1 MRHYRG
7 RRYHP
12 SVDFSLAVEQYCAWL
27 LAGRGRSSA
36 TIAAYRRDLAQF
48 AADSGVNNLAALD
61 RSAVLAWLDSAARRE
76 LAPRSRARKL
86 SALRGFCQWA
96 LEERLIDQN
105 PLPQELASPRA
116 LYLPK
121 ALSEEQVLAI
131 LNAAVIPPPGEGQ
144 RAALA
149 RAQAL
154 RDKALLE
161 VLYASGMRISEAC
174 GLRLDNLFLDE
185 GFCVVSGKGNRQR
198 LTPLGRHAASALQ
211 AYLLE
216 GRDAICRHSQAHQ
229 EVLLTQRGPLSR
241 SQAFRIV
248 RQCAQA
254 ARELSG
260 LPIPPVSPHTMRHSC
275 ATHMLARGAD
285 LRLVQELLGHAS
297 LSTTQVYTKVELSR
311 LQSVYRKAHP
321 LA

>member
-1 MRHYRG
+1 M
-7 RRYHP
+7 
-12 SVDFSLAVEQYCAWL
+12 DFALAVEQYCAWL
-27 LAGRGRSSA
+27 LAARGRSPA

-48 AADSGVNNLAALD
+48 AAEAGVTSLAGLD
-61 RSAVLAWLDSAARRE
+61 RTAVLAWLDAAARRE

-86 SALRGFCQWA
+86 SALRGICQWA
-96 LEERLIDQN
+96 LEERLITQN
-105 PLPQELASPRA
+105 PLPQELGSPRA

-121 ALSEEQVLAI
+121 ALSEEQVLA
-131 LNAAVIPPPGEGQ
+131 LLGAVAIPPLAEGQ
-144 RAALA
+144 RAILS

-174 GLRLDNLFLDE
+174 GLRLDSLFLSE
-185 GFCVVSGKGNRQR
+185 GFCVVTGKGNKQR
-198 LTPLGRHAASALQ
+198 LTPLGRHATAALSD
-211 AYLLE
+211 YLAQ
-216 GRDAICRHSQAHQ
+216 GRDSLCRQSGAYQ

-248 RQCAQA
+248 KHYA
-254 ARELSG
+254 ALARDAGAS
-260 LPIPPVSPHTMRHSC
+260 IPSVSPHTLRHSC
-275 ATHMLARGAD
+275 ATHMLAHGAD

-297 LSTTQVYTKVELSR
+297 LSTTQVYTHVELSR
-311 LQSVYRKAHP
+311 LQAAYKKAHP

>member
-1 MRHYRG
+1 M
-7 RRYHP
+7 
-12 SVDFSLAVEQYCAWL
+12 DFAFAVEQYCAWL
-27 LAGRGRSSA
+27 LAARGRSAA

-48 AADSGVNNLAALD
+48 AADAGVKSLAGLD
-61 RSAVLAWLDSAARRE
+61 RTSVLAWLDSAARRE

-96 LEERLIDQN
+96 LEERLITQN
-105 PLPQELASPRA
+105 PLPQELGSPRA

-121 ALSEEQVLAI
+121 ALSEAQVLAI
-131 LNAAVIPPPGEGQ
+131 LGAVSIPTLAEGP

-174 GLRLDNLFLDE
+174 GLLLDNLFLDE
-185 GFCVVSGKGNRQR
+185 GFCVVTGKGNKQR
-198 LTPLGRHAASALQ
+198 LTPLGSHAIAALRE
-211 AYLLE
+211 YLLA
-216 GRDAICRHSQAHQ
+216 GREALGRQSAARR

-241 SQAFRIV
+241 SQAFRLV
-248 RQCAQA
+248 KHYAA
-254 ARELSG
+254 LARESG
-260 LPIPPVSPHTMRHSC
+260 ASLPTVSPHTLRHSC
-275 ATHMLARGAD
+275 ATHMLAHGAD

-297 LSTTQVYTKVELSR
+297 LSTTQVYTHVELSR
-311 LQSVYRKAHP
+311 LQSVYKKAHP